1 MSTLSDGSSSLNEKF
16 SSSFGSSTPTVSDS
30 VLGDGVGSAP
40 EHGRTYLIIESSSGR
55 AISLPGALVG
65 GDRLLLQAPG
75 EGFAAKKHWLCVEKD
90 GYLGFQNPASG
101 RFMGHDGSWEGGG
114 ISGVRASA
122 TVLEQWELF
131 TLRPHPEGGNL
142 LLSPHTPFRLNV
154 VTTSADGKG
163 LEVRQNG
170 RTTWKFIK
178 I

>member
-30 VLGDGVGSAP
+30 VLGEGVGSAP

-75 EGFAAKKHWLCVEKD
+75 EGFAAKKHWLCVERD

-101 RFMGHDGSWEGGG
+101 RFMGHDGSWEGAG
-114 ISGVRASA
+114 SVASA
-122 TVLEQWELF
+122 PRQPCSSSGSCSLYGRIQKAAICCFL
-131 TLRPHPEGGNL
+131 PIH
-142 LLSPHTPFRLNV
+142 LS
-154 VTTSADGKG
+154 G
-163 LEVRQNG
+163 
-170 RTTWKFIK
+170 
-178 I
+178 